1 MSELSK
7 LRWHCRRGM
16 KELDVALNSYLDKC
30 YGSASEEEQ
39 KTFRDLLDL
48 QDPYL
53 YQLVCRTGDD
63 ERFRSIIQKVRN
75 SIIS

>member
-7 LRWHCRRGM
+7 LRWQCRRGM
-16 KELDVALNSYLDKC
+16 KELDVALNAYLDKSF
-30 YGSASEEEQ
+30 GIATEEEQ
-39 KTFRDLLDL
+39 QSFRELLDL

-63 ERFRSIIQKVRN
+63 ERFRSIIQKIRN
-75 SIIS
+75 SIIP